1 MMRTIKIGE
10 QEIGLKATPLA
21 LLFYQQAFGTD
32 LIGDITKMEKIQKDP
47 SKFDTVFIL
56 KLAWAMAKA
65 HEGVGQ
71 KFPDFMNW
79 IAGLEDFDFSDTDVL
94 NAILSE
100 AMEGFFR
107 RRSRTKTK

>member
-1 MMRTIKIGE
+1 MRTIQIGE
-10 QEIGLKATPLA
+10 KQIGLKATPLA

-32 LIGDITKMEKIQKDP
+32 LIGDFTKMEKLQKDP
-47 SKFDTVFIL
+47 STFDTVFIL

-65 HEGVGQ
+65 HEGVGK

-79 IAGLEDFDFSDTDVL
+79 VAELEEFDISDTDVL
-94 NAILSE
+94 NAILNE

-107 RRSRTKTK
+107 RRSRTKAK

>member
-1 MMRTIKIGE
+1 MRTIKIGE

-21 LLFYQQAFGTD
+21 LLFYQQSFGTD
-32 LIGDITKMEKIQKDP
+32 LIGDLTKMEKIQKDP

-65 HEGVGQ
+65 NEGVGK
-71 KFPDFMNW
+71 KFPDFTNW
-79 IAGLEDFDFSDTDVL
+79 LAELEDFDFSDTDVL
-94 NAILSE
+94 NAILNE

-107 RRSRTKTK
+107 RRSRTRGK